1 MFIFTKKNMKNKK
14 IFLGVGI
21 LAVATIT
28 YFFVKKRKDI
38 KDAENISLD
47 DSDLTDKDIDYL
59 SADGL
64 GRRINIKKY
73 LDFLKSTPVSD
84 SDIEILNGKRIYSLF
99 DKLNLRNEPSLSK
112 EFIMG
117 VVPKK
122 YTYLGRIS
130 GISSDKKGDLWFEIT
145 PTNSNFKLKN
155 NFNWGKG
162 KFNPF
167 RRYVKATAVFAESE
181 KFVITKNQIANG

>member
-1 MFIFTKKNMKNKK
+1 MKTKQIM
-14 IFLGVGI
+14 IGVGI
-21 LAVATIT
+21 LSLITIS
-28 YFFVKKRKDI
+28 YFFIKKRKDI

-64 GRRINIKKY
+64 GRSINIKKY

-84 SDIEILNGKRIYSLF
+84 SDIQILNGKRIYSLF

-117 VVPKK
+117 IVPKK

-130 GISSDKKGDLWFEIT
+130 GISSDEKGDLWFEIT